1 MRLKVKIHKVMQ
13 QAEKVSKIKKFLD
26 NNQQNDP
33 NFLLR
38 MGANWPIITD
48 LFQRLYAD
56 VPSANQAFDDLI
68 QVLNTHF
75 TSRSAQQKQRDLAR
89 MENPNWF
96 SSEKMVGM
104 MLYVDLFNQ
113 DFKGLKSK
121 IPYFKDLGINTIH
134 LMPFLD
140 VPEFENDG
148 GYAVRDYRKVNPK
161 FGSMSDFESLVAE
174 LQKNDMNLVMDFV
187 LNHCAS
193 EHEWAVEGS
202 KGHPKYKDFF
212 YFFPDRTLP
221 DEYEKTMN
229 EIFPDTAPGNFSFL
243 PESNQWVMTL
253 FYGYQWDLNYKN
265 PMVLVEMIDTML
277 YWSNKGI
284 DIFRLD
290 AVAFMWKE
298 IGKYNQNLPEVH
310 VLLQLFKLCG
320 QIVAPGVAYIAEA
333 IVQPEEII
341 KYFGEGNAAG
351 DECDIAYN
359 ANFMAVSWEAM
370 ATRSA
375 ELIKKSMKAVPKK
388 PKNTTWINYARCHDD
403 IGLGFDDELV
413 KELGFDDLAHRLYI
427 LQYFCDGFNGS
438 AALGQRFM
446 TEPET
451 GKARISGSL
460 AALCGLE
467 KAVSENNSIE
477 IDLAIKRIN
486 LQHAIILS
494 LGGLPMIY
502 SGDEIATP
510 NNYDYLND
518 ESKKYDNR
526 WLHRSPMNWEIVQKL
541 DENHNAASQVYSQL
555 KKMIAIRKQTPAFA
569 DNNDLEFLD
578 CANSHLLAY
587 KKTAL
592 DGSEIYIIANFSEFD
607 TVFGKDV
614 FGGKNITELHDLI
627 TDTTIAIQDTTFISA
642 FDVLWLG

>member
-1 MRLKVKIHKVMQ
+1 MQ
-13 QAEKVSKIKKFLD
+13 QAEKLSKLKKFLD
-26 NNQQNDP
+26 KHKVSDS
-33 NFLLR
+33 NFQLR
-38 MGANWPIITD
+38 MGANIPIITD
-48 LFQRLYAD
+48 LFQQLYANS
-56 VPSANQAFDDLI
+56 PYGAEAFEELLSTL
-68 QVLNTHF
+68 VRHF
-75 TSRSAQQKQRDLAR
+75 ESRSAHQKKRDLERVAH
-89 MENPNWF
+89 PNWY
-96 SSEKMVGM
+96 SSEKIVGM

-113 DFKGLKSK
+113 DFNGLKEK

-161 FGSMSDFESLVAE
+161 FGTMEDFESLVE
-174 LQKNDMNLVMDFV
+174 EFQKNDMNLVMDFV

-212 YFFPDRTLP
+212 YFFPDRSVP
-221 DEYEKTMN
+221 DEYEKTMT
-229 EIFPDTAPGNFSFL
+229 EIFPDTAPGNFSYL

-310 VLLQLFKLCG
+310 LLLQLFKLCG
-320 QIVAPGVAYIAEA
+320 QVVAPGVAYIAEA

-359 ANFMAVSWEAM
+359 ANFMALSWEAM

-375 ELIKKSMKAVPKK
+375 ELIKKSMKAVPAK
-388 PKNTTWINYARCHDD
+388 PRNTTWINYARCHDD

-413 KELGFDDLAHRLYI
+413 QHLGFDSLAHRLYI

-446 TEPET
+446 IEPET

-467 KAVSENNSIE
+467 KAVSDNNGNE
-477 IDLAIKRIN
+477 IYLAVKRIN

-510 NNYDYLND
+510 NNYSYLED
-518 ESKKYDNR
+518 KSKKYDNR
-526 WLHRSPMNWEIVQKL
+526 WLHRSPMNWGVVAGL
-541 DENHNAASQVYSQL
+541 SSSTMAPTQVYNQL
-555 KKMIAIRKQTPAFA
+555 KKLITIRKETPAFA

-578 CANSHLLAY
+578 CANSHLLVY
-587 KKTAL
+587 KKT
-592 DGSEIYIIANFSEFD
+592 DNQGEEVYVIANFSEFD
-607 TVFGKDV
+607 TVFEKDI
-614 FGGKNITELHDLI
+614 FGNNNFTELQDLI
-627 TDTTIAIQDTTFISA
+627 TDSRVAIDQSTFISA
-642 FDVLWLG
+642 YDVLWLKA

>member
-1 MRLKVKIHKVMQ
+1 MQ
-13 QAEKVSKIKKFLD
+13 QAEKLSKLKKFLD
-26 NNQQNDP
+26 EHKITDS
-33 NFLLR
+33 NFQLR
-38 MGANWPIITD
+38 MGANFPIITD
-48 LFQRLYAD
+48 LFQQLYANSPYG
-56 VPSANQAFDDLI
+56 VQAFQDLL
-68 QVLNTHF
+68 VTLVKHF
-75 TSRSAQQKQRDLAR
+75 EERSSYQKKRDLDRVAH
-89 MENPNWF
+89 PNWY
-96 SSEKMVGM
+96 SSEKIVGM

-113 DFKGLKSK
+113 DFNGLKEK

-161 FGSMSDFESLVAE
+161 FGTMEDFESLVAE
-174 LQKNDMNLVMDFV
+174 FQKNDMNLVMDFV

-221 DEYEKTMN
+221 DEYEKTMT
-229 EIFPDTAPGNFSFL
+229 EIFPDTAPGNFSYL
-243 PESNQWVMTL
+243 PQSNQWVMTL

-284 DIFRLD
+284 DVFRLD

-310 VLLQLFKLCG
+310 ILLQLFKLCG

-341 KYFGEGNAAG
+341 KYFGEGIAAG

-359 ANFMAVSWEAM
+359 ANFMALSWEAM
-370 ATRSA
+370 ATRST
-375 ELIKKSMKAVPKK
+375 ELIKKSMKAVPVK
-388 PKNTTWINYARCHDD
+388 PRNTTWINYARCHDD
-403 IGLGFDDELV
+403 IGLGFDDALV
-413 KELGFDDLAHRLYI
+413 KELGLDSLAHRLYI

-467 KAVSENNSIE
+467 KAVSENNGNE
-477 IDLAIKRIN
+477 IYLAVKRIN

-518 ESKKYDNR
+518 KSKKYDNR
-526 WLHRSPMNWEIVQKL
+526 WLHRSPMNWEVVAGL
-541 DENHNAASQVYSQL
+541 SSSNFVPTQVYNQL
-555 KKMIAIRKQTPAFA
+555 KKLIAIRKQTPAFS
-569 DNNDLEFLD
+569 DDNDLQFLD
-578 CANSHLLAY
+578 CANSHLLVY
-587 KKTAL
+587 QKT
-592 DGSEIYIIANFSEFD
+592 DQQGGIVYVIANFSEFD
-607 TVFGKDV
+607 TVFE
-614 FGGKNITELHDLI
+614 KNIFGTNEYTELHDLI
-627 TDTTIAIQDTTFISA
+627 TDSRIAIHQSTFISA
-642 FDVLWLG
+642 YDVLWLKA

>member
-1 MRLKVKIHKVMQ
+1 MQ
-13 QAEKVSKIKKFLD
+13 QAEKLSKLKKFLD
-26 NNQQNDP
+26 EHEITDS
-33 NFLLR
+33 NFQLR
-38 MGANWPIITD
+38 MGANFPIITD
-48 LFQRLYAD
+48 LFQQLYAD
-56 VPSANQAFDDLI
+56 SPYRAQAFQDLL
-68 QVLNTHF
+68 VTLVKHF
-75 TSRSAQQKQRDLAR
+75 EERSSYQKKRDLDRVAH
-89 MENPNWF
+89 PNWY
-96 SSEKMVGM
+96 SSEKIVGM
-104 MLYVDLFNQ
+104 ILYVDLFNQ
-113 DFKGLKSK
+113 DFNGLKEK

-161 FGSMSDFESLVAE
+161 FGTMENFESLVAE
-174 LQKNDMNLVMDFV
+174 FQKNDMNLVMDFV

-229 EIFPDTAPGNFSFL
+229 EIFPDTAPGNFNYL
-243 PESNQWVMTL
+243 PQSNQWVMTL

-284 DIFRLD
+284 DVFRLD

-310 VLLQLFKLCG
+310 ILLQLFKLCC

-341 KYFGEGNAAG
+341 KYFGEGIAAG

-359 ANFMAVSWEAM
+359 ANFMALSWEAM
-370 ATRSA
+370 ATRST
-375 ELIKKSMKAVPKK
+375 ELIKKSMKAVPVK
-388 PKNTTWINYARCHDD
+388 PRNTTWINYARCHDD
-403 IGLGFDDELV
+403 IGLGFDDALV
-413 KELGFDDLAHRLYI
+413 KELGLDSLAHRLYI

-467 KAVSENNSIE
+467 KAVSENNGNE
-477 IDLAIKRIN
+477 IYLAVKRIN

-518 ESKKYDNR
+518 KSKKYDNR
-526 WLHRSPMNWEIVQKL
+526 WLHRSPMNWEVVSGL
-541 DENHNAASQVYSQL
+541 SSSNFVPTQVYNQL
-555 KKMIAIRKQTPAFA
+555 KKLIAIRKQTPAFS
-569 DNNDLEFLD
+569 DDNDLQFLD
-578 CANSHLLAY
+578 CANSHLLVY
-587 KKTAL
+587 QKT
-592 DGSEIYIIANFSEFD
+592 DQQGGIVYVIANFSEFD
-607 TVFGKDV
+607 TVFEKDI
-614 FGGKNITELHDLI
+614 FGTNEYTELHDLI
-627 TDTTIAIQDTTFISA
+627 TDRRIAIHQSTFISA
-642 FDVLWLG
+642 YDVLWLKA

>member
-1 MRLKVKIHKVMQ
+1 MQ
-13 QAEKVSKIKKFLD
+13 QAEKLSKLKKFLD
-26 NNQQNDP
+26 EHKITDS
-33 NFLLR
+33 NFQLR
-38 MGANWPIITD
+38 MGANFPIITD
-48 LFQRLYAD
+48 LYQQLYANSPYG
-56 VPSANQAFDDLI
+56 VQAFQDLL
-68 QVLNTHF
+68 VTLVKHF
-75 TSRSAQQKQRDLAR
+75 EERSSYQKKRDLDRVAH
-89 MENPNWF
+89 PNWY
-96 SSEKMVGM
+96 SSEKIVGM

-113 DFKGLKSK
+113 DFNGLKEK

-161 FGSMSDFESLVAE
+161 FGTMEDFESLVAE
-174 LQKNDMNLVMDFV
+174 FQKNDMNLVMDFV

-193 EHEWAVEGS
+193 DHEWAVEGS
-202 KGHPKYKDFF
+202 KGHTKYKDFF

-221 DEYEKTMN
+221 DEYEKTMT
-229 EIFPDTAPGNFSFL
+229 EIFPDTAPGNFSYL
-243 PESNQWVMTL
+243 PQSNQWVMTL

-284 DIFRLD
+284 DVFRLD

-310 VLLQLFKLCG
+310 ILLQLFKLCG

-341 KYFGEGNAAG
+341 KYFGEGIAAG

-359 ANFMAVSWEAM
+359 ANFMALSWEAM
-370 ATRSA
+370 ATRST
-375 ELIKKSMKAVPKK
+375 ELIKKSMKAVPVK
-388 PKNTTWINYARCHDD
+388 PRNTTWINYARCHDD
-403 IGLGFDDELV
+403 IGLGFDDALV
-413 KELGFDDLAHRLYI
+413 KELGLDSLAHRLYI

-467 KAVSENNSIE
+467 KAVSENNGNE
-477 IDLAIKRIN
+477 IYLAVKRIN

-518 ESKKYDNR
+518 KSKKYDNR
-526 WLHRSPMNWEIVQKL
+526 WLHRSPMNWEVVAGL
-541 DENHNAASQVYSQL
+541 SSSNFVPTQVYNQL
-555 KKMIAIRKQTPAFA
+555 KKLITIRKQTPAFS
-569 DNNDLEFLD
+569 DDNDLQFLD
-578 CANSHLLAY
+578 CANSHLLVY
-587 KKTAL
+587 KKT
-592 DGSEIYIIANFSEFD
+592 DQQGGIVYVIANFSEFD
-607 TVFGKDV
+607 TVFEKDI
-614 FGGKNITELHDLI
+614 FGTNDYTELHDLI
-627 TDTTIAIQDTTFISA
+627 TDSRIAIHQSTFISA
-642 FDVLWLG
+642 YDVLWLKA

>member
-1 MRLKVKIHKVMQ
+1 MQ
-13 QAEKVSKIKKFLD
+13 QAEKLSKLKKFLD
-26 NNQQNDP
+26 EHEITDS
-33 NFLLR
+33 NFQLR
-38 MGANWPIITD
+38 MGANFPIITD
-48 LFQRLYAD
+48 LFQQLYAD
-56 VPSANQAFDDLI
+56 SPYRAQAFQDLL
-68 QVLNTHF
+68 VTLVKHF
-75 TSRSAQQKQRDLAR
+75 EERSSYQKKRDLDRVAH
-89 MENPNWF
+89 PNWY
-96 SSEKMVGM
+96 SSEKIVGM

-113 DFKGLKSK
+113 DFNGLKEK

-161 FGSMSDFESLVAE
+161 FGTMEDFESLVAE
-174 LQKNDMNLVMDFV
+174 FQKNDMNLVMDFV

-229 EIFPDTAPGNFSFL
+229 EIFPDTAPGNFSYL
-243 PESNQWVMTL
+243 PQSNQWVMTL

-284 DIFRLD
+284 DVFRLD

-310 VLLQLFKLCG
+310 ILLQLFKLCG

-341 KYFGEGNAAG
+341 KYFGEGIAAG

-359 ANFMAVSWEAM
+359 ANFMALSWEAM
-370 ATRSA
+370 ATRST
-375 ELIKKSMKAVPKK
+375 ELIKKSMKAVPVK
-388 PKNTTWINYARCHDD
+388 PRNTTWINYARCHDD
-403 IGLGFDDELV
+403 IGLGFDDALV
-413 KELGFDDLAHRLYI
+413 KELGLDSLAHRLYI

-467 KAVSENNSIE
+467 KAVSENNGNE
-477 IDLAIKRIN
+477 IYLAVKRIN

-518 ESKKYDNR
+518 KSKKYDNR
-526 WLHRSPMNWEIVQKL
+526 WLHRSPMNWEVVAGL
-541 DENHNAASQVYSQL
+541 SSSNFVPTQVYNQL
-555 KKMIAIRKQTPAFA
+555 KKLIAIRKQTPAFS
-569 DNNDLEFLD
+569 DDNDLQFLD
-578 CANSHLLAY
+578 CANSHLLVY
-587 KKTAL
+587 QKT
-592 DGSEIYIIANFSEFD
+592 DQQGGIVYVIANFSEFD
-607 TVFGKDV
+607 TVFEKDI
-614 FGGKNITELHDLI
+614 FGTNEYTELHDLI
-627 TDTTIAIQDTTFISA
+627 TDRRIAIHQSTFISA
-642 FDVLWLG
+642 YDVLWLKA

>member
-1 MRLKVKIHKVMQ
+1 MQ
-13 QAEKVSKIKKFLD
+13 QAEKLSKLKKFLD
-26 NNQQNDP
+26 EHKITDS
-33 NFLLR
+33 NFQLR
-38 MGANWPIITD
+38 MGANFPIITD
-48 LFQRLYAD
+48 LFQQLYAD
-56 VPSANQAFDDLI
+56 SPYGAKAFQDLL
-68 QVLNTHF
+68 VTLVKHF
-75 TSRSAQQKQRDLAR
+75 EERSSYQKERDLDRVAH
-89 MENPNWF
+89 PNWY
-96 SSEKMVGM
+96 SSEKIVGM

-113 DFKGLKSK
+113 DFKGLKEK

-161 FGSMSDFESLVAE
+161 FGTMEDFESLVAE
-174 LQKNDMNLVMDFV
+174 FQKNDMNLVMDFV

-202 KGHPKYKDFF
+202 NGHPKYKDFF

-229 EIFPDTAPGNFSFL
+229 EIFPDTAPGNFSYL
-243 PESNQWVMTL
+243 PQSNQWVMTL

-284 DIFRLD
+284 DVFRLD

-310 VLLQLFKLCG
+310 ILLQLFKLCG

-341 KYFGEGNAAG
+341 KYFGEGIAAG

-359 ANFMAVSWEAM
+359 ANFMALSWEAM
-370 ATRSA
+370 ATRST
-375 ELIKKSMKAVPKK
+375 ELIKKSMKAVPVK
-388 PKNTTWINYARCHDD
+388 PRNTTWINYARCHDD
-403 IGLGFDDELV
+403 IGLGFDDALV
-413 KELGFDDLAHRLYI
+413 KELGLDSLAHRLYI

-467 KAVSENNSIE
+467 KAVSENNGNE
-477 IDLAIKRIN
+477 IYLAVKRIN

-510 NNYDYLND
+510 NNYAYLED
-518 ESKKYDNR
+518 KSKKYDNR
-526 WLHRSPMNWEIVQKL
+526 WLHRSPMNWEVVAGL
-541 DENHNAASQVYSQL
+541 SSSNFVPTQVYNQL
-555 KKMIAIRKQTPAFA
+555 KKLIAIRKQTPAFS
-569 DNNDLEFLD
+569 DDNDLQFLD
-578 CANSHLLAY
+578 CANSHLLVY
-587 KKTAL
+587 KKT
-592 DGSEIYIIANFSEFD
+592 DQQGGIVYVIANFSEFD
-607 TVFGKDV
+607 TVFEKDI
-614 FGGKNITELHDLI
+614 FGTNEYTELHDLI
-627 TDTTIAIQDTTFISA
+627 TDSRVAIHQSTFISA
-642 FDVLWLG
+642 YDVLWLKA

>member
-1 MRLKVKIHKVMQ
+1 MQ
-13 QAEKVSKIKKFLD
+13 QAEKLSKLKKFLD
-26 NNQQNDP
+26 EHEITDS
-33 NFLLR
+33 NFQLR
-38 MGANWPIITD
+38 MGANFPIITD
-48 LFQRLYAD
+48 LFQQLYAD
-56 VPSANQAFDDLI
+56 SPYRAQAFQDLL
-68 QVLNTHF
+68 VTLVKHF
-75 TSRSAQQKQRDLAR
+75 EERSSYQKKRDLDRVAH
-89 MENPNWF
+89 PNWY
-96 SSEKMVGM
+96 SSEKIVGM
-104 MLYVDLFNQ
+104 ILYVDLFNQ
-113 DFKGLKSK
+113 DFNGLKEK

-161 FGSMSDFESLVAE
+161 FGTMENFESLVAE
-174 LQKNDMNLVMDFV
+174 FQKNDMNLVMDFV

-229 EIFPDTAPGNFSFL
+229 EIFPDTAPGNFSYL
-243 PESNQWVMTL
+243 PQSNQWVMTL

-284 DIFRLD
+284 DVFRLD

-310 VLLQLFKLCG
+310 ILLQLFKLCG

-341 KYFGEGNAAG
+341 KYFGEGIAAG

-359 ANFMAVSWEAM
+359 ANFMALSWEAM
-370 ATRSA
+370 ATRST
-375 ELIKKSMKAVPKK
+375 ELIKKSMKAVPVK
-388 PKNTTWINYARCHDD
+388 PRNTTWINYARCHDD
-403 IGLGFDDELV
+403 IGLGFDDALV
-413 KELGFDDLAHRLYI
+413 KELGLDSLAHRLYI

-467 KAVSENNSIE
+467 KAVSENNGNE
-477 IDLAIKRIN
+477 IYLAVKRIN

-518 ESKKYDNR
+518 KSKKYDNR
-526 WLHRSPMNWEIVQKL
+526 WLHRSPMNWEVVSGL
-541 DENHNAASQVYSQL
+541 SSSNFVPTQVYNQL
-555 KKMIAIRKQTPAFA
+555 KKLIAIRKQTPAFS
-569 DNNDLEFLD
+569 DDNDLQFLD
-578 CANSHLLAY
+578 CANSHLLVY
-587 KKTAL
+587 QKT
-592 DGSEIYIIANFSEFD
+592 DQQGGIVYVIANFSEFD
-607 TVFGKDV
+607 TVFEKDI
-614 FGGKNITELHDLI
+614 FGTNDYTELHDLI
-627 TDTTIAIQDTTFISA
+627 TDRRIAIHQSTFISA
-642 FDVLWLG
+642 YDVLWLKA

>member
-1 MRLKVKIHKVMQ
+1 MQ
-13 QAEKVSKIKKFLD
+13 QAEKLSKLKKFLD
-26 NNQQNDP
+26 EHKITDS
-33 NFLLR
+33 NFQLR
-38 MGANWPIITD
+38 MGANFPIITD
-48 LFQRLYAD
+48 LFQQLYANS
-56 VPSANQAFDDLI
+56 PYGAQAFQDLL
-68 QVLNTHF
+68 VTLVKHF
-75 TSRSAQQKQRDLAR
+75 EERSSYQKKRDLERVAHL
-89 MENPNWF
+89 NWY
-96 SSEKMVGM
+96 SSEKIVGM

-113 DFKGLKSK
+113 DFNGLKEK

-161 FGSMSDFESLVAE
+161 FGTMDDFESLVAE
-174 LQKNDMNLVMDFV
+174 FQKNDMNLVMDFV

-193 EHEWAVEGS
+193 DHEWAVEGS

-221 DEYEKTMN
+221 DEYEKTMT
-229 EIFPDTAPGNFSFL
+229 EIFPDTAPGNFSYL
-243 PESNQWVMTL
+243 PQSNQWVMTL

-284 DIFRLD
+284 DVFRLD

-310 VLLQLFKLCG
+310 ILLQLFKLCG

-341 KYFGEGNAAG
+341 KYFGEGIAAG

-359 ANFMAVSWEAM
+359 ANFMALSWEAM
-370 ATRSA
+370 ATRST
-375 ELIKKSMKAVPKK
+375 ELIKKSMKAVPVK
-388 PKNTTWINYARCHDD
+388 PRNTTWINYARCHDD
-403 IGLGFDDELV
+403 IGLGFDDALV
-413 KELGFDDLAHRLYI
+413 KELGLDSLAHRLYI

-467 KAVSENNSIE
+467 KAVSENNGNE
-477 IDLAIKRIN
+477 IYLAVKRIN

-510 NNYDYLND
+510 NNYAYLED
-518 ESKKYDNR
+518 KSKKYDNR
-526 WLHRSPMNWEIVQKL
+526 WLHRSPMNWEVVAGL
-541 DENHNAASQVYSQL
+541 SSSNFVPTQVYNQL
-555 KKMIAIRKQTPAFA
+555 KKLIAIRKQTPAFS
-569 DNNDLEFLD
+569 DDNDLQFLD
-578 CANSHLLAY
+578 CANSHLLVY
-587 KKTAL
+587 KKS
-592 DGSEIYIIANFSEFD
+592 DQQGGIVYVIANFSEFD
-607 TVFGKDV
+607 TVFEKDI
-614 FGGKNITELHDLI
+614 FGTNDYTELHDLI
-627 TDTTIAIQDTTFISA
+627 TDSRITIHQSTFISA
-642 FDVLWLG
+642 YDVLWLKA

>member
-1 MRLKVKIHKVMQ
+1 MQ
-13 QAEKVSKIKKFLD
+13 QAEKLSKLKKFLD
-26 NNQQNDP
+26 EHEITDS
-33 NFLLR
+33 NFQLR
-38 MGANWPIITD
+38 MGANFPIITD
-48 LFQRLYAD
+48 LFQQLYAD
-56 VPSANQAFDDLI
+56 SPYRAQAFQDLL
-68 QVLNTHF
+68 VTLVKHF
-75 TSRSAQQKQRDLAR
+75 EERSSYQKKRDLDRVAH
-89 MENPNWF
+89 PNWY
-96 SSEKMVGM
+96 SSEKIVGM

-113 DFKGLKSK
+113 DFNGLKEK

-161 FGSMSDFESLVAE
+161 FGTMENFESLVAE
-174 LQKNDMNLVMDFV
+174 FQKNDMNLVMDFV

-229 EIFPDTAPGNFSFL
+229 EIFPDTAPGNFSYL
-243 PESNQWVMTL
+243 PQSNQWVMTL

-284 DIFRLD
+284 DVFRLD

-310 VLLQLFKLCG
+310 ILLQLFKLCG

-341 KYFGEGNAAG
+341 KYFGEGIAAG

-359 ANFMAVSWEAM
+359 ANFMALSWEAM
-370 ATRSA
+370 ATRST
-375 ELIKKSMKAVPKK
+375 ELIKKSMKAVPVK
-388 PKNTTWINYARCHDD
+388 PRNTTWINYARCHDD
-403 IGLGFDDELV
+403 IGLGFDDALV
-413 KELGFDDLAHRLYI
+413 KELGLDSLAHRLYI

-467 KAVSENNSIE
+467 KAVSENNGNE
-477 IDLAIKRIN
+477 IYLAVKRIN

-518 ESKKYDNR
+518 KSKKYDNR
-526 WLHRSPMNWEIVQKL
+526 WLHRSPMNWEVVAGL
-541 DENHNAASQVYSQL
+541 SSSNFVPTQVYNQL
-555 KKMIAIRKQTPAFA
+555 KKLIAIRKQTPAFS
-569 DNNDLEFLD
+569 DDNDLQFLD
-578 CANSHLLAY
+578 CANSHLLVY
-587 KKTAL
+587 QKT
-592 DGSEIYIIANFSEFD
+592 DQQGGIVYVIANFSEFD
-607 TVFGKDV
+607 TVFEKDI
-614 FGGKNITELHDLI
+614 FGTNDYTELHDLI
-627 TDTTIAIQDTTFISA
+627 TDRRIAIHQSTFISA
-642 FDVLWLG
+642 YDVLWLKA

>member
-1 MRLKVKIHKVMQ
+1 MQ
-13 QAEKVSKIKKFLD
+13 QAEKLSKLKKFLD
-26 NNQQNDP
+26 EHKITDS
-33 NFLLR
+33 NFQLR
-38 MGANWPIITD
+38 MGANFPIITD
-48 LFQRLYAD
+48 LFQQLYAGS
-56 VPSANQAFDDLI
+56 PFGAQAFQDLL
-68 QVLNTHF
+68 VTLSKHF
-75 TSRSAQQKQRDLAR
+75 EERSAYQKERDLDRVAH
-89 MENPNWF
+89 PNWY
-96 SSEKMVGM
+96 SSEKIVGM

-113 DFKGLKSK
+113 DFNGLKEK

-161 FGSMSDFESLVAE
+161 FGTMVDFESLVAE
-174 LQKNDMNLVMDFV
+174 FQKNDMNLVMDFV

-221 DEYEKTMN
+221 DEYEKTMT
-229 EIFPDTAPGNFSFL
+229 EIFPDTAPGNFSYL
-243 PESNQWVMTL
+243 PESNQWVMSL

-310 VLLQLFKLCG
+310 ILLQLFKLCG

-341 KYFGEGNAAG
+341 KYFGEGIAAG

-359 ANFMAVSWEAM
+359 ANFMALSWEAM
-370 ATRSA
+370 ATRST
-375 ELIKKSMKAVPKK
+375 ELIKKSMKAVPAK
-388 PKNTTWINYARCHDD
+388 PRNTTWINYARCHDD

-413 KELGFDDLAHRLYI
+413 QHLGLDSLAHRLYI

-467 KAVSENNSIE
+467 KAVAENNEREIE
-477 IDLAIKRIN
+477 LAIKRIN

-510 NNYDYLND
+510 NNYAYLDD

-526 WLHRSPMNWEIVQKL
+526 WLHRSPMNWEVVSKL
-541 DENHNAASQVYSQL
+541 NSSNLVSTQVYNQL
-555 KKMIAIRKQTPAFA
+555 KKLIAIRKQTSAFS
-569 DNNDLEFLD
+569 DENDLQFLD
-578 CANSHLLAY
+578 CANSHLLVY
-587 KKTAL
+587 KKTAVS
-592 DGSEIYIIANFSEFD
+592 GEEVYVIANFSEFD
-607 TVFGKDV
+607 TVFEKAI
-614 FGGKNITELHDLI
+614 FGTNEYTELHDLI
-627 TDTTIAIQDTTFISA
+627 TDSRVAIHQSTFISA
-642 FDVLWLG
+642 YDVLWLKA